1 MIISWT
7 HQGVIIVPVD
17 SQEASELVTIRQF
30 GNMSEALLAKGC
42 LESAGIECF
51 LADMNVT
58 RLEWPISRGVRL
70 QVSLGDAATATA
82 LLESATH
89 RTLEPRP

>member
-1 MIISWT
+1 VGG
-7 HQGVIIVPVD
+7 HQPP
-17 SQEASELVTIRQF
+17 ELVTIRQF

-58 RLEWPISRGVRL
+58 RLEWPISRGMRL
-70 QVSLGDAATATA
+70 QVSLDDAETASA
-82 LLESATH
+82 LLESAT
-89 RTLEPRP
+89 R